1 MDGGKAGAH
10 RAPPG
15 KMDEEANRKSLTLAF
30 LAWKTSLTRYVATFF
45 VSREDVEDT
54 VQEIYVQA
62 LSSERREEIRSPEAY
77 LFRVA
82 RNIAINKKKRQS
94 KIFFENLGQFE
105 EALGADDAPSLFD
118 QVYGRQKLK
127 ALNEAIE
134 ALPPQCRKVFLMQ
147 RMDGLSYKEIAGRL
161 GISTRTVEKHLE
173 KALSRCAE
181 HLLTHGFAEEDQD
194 NVTSF
199 AKYKASE

>member
-1 MDGGKAGAH
+1 
-10 RAPPG
+10 
-15 KMDEEANRKSLTLAF
+15 MDEEVNRTSLTQAF
-30 LAWKTSLTRYVATFF
+30 LAWKASLTRYVATFF
-45 VSREDVEDT
+45 VSREDIEDT
-54 VQEIYVQA
+54 VQEVYLQA
-62 LSSERREEIRSPEAY
+62 LASERTTEIRSPSSY

-82 RNIAINKKKRQS
+82 RNIALNKKARQR
-94 KIFFENLGQFE
+94 KVFFENLEQFGDSIGE
-105 EALGADDAPSLFD
+105 DDAPSVFD
-118 QVYGRQKLK
+118 QVYGKQKLR
-127 ALNEAIE
+127 ALSEAIE

-173 KALSRCAE
+173 KALRRCAE
-181 HLLTHGFAEEDQD
+181 HLLTQGFAENETD